1 MARLL
6 FIQVAEQTS
15 VSNVCDPKN
24 VSYRDLKCRFVLRNY
39 NFQRRVELVSPLLYN
54 VKKNRACSDMFF
66 LALLFVRLSSPST
79 NVPLCLN

>member
-54 VKKNRACSDMFF
+54 VKKDGAVLF
-66 LALLFVRLSSPST
+66 LALLLFACRQHHT